1 MITVTFFK
9 SDDVLIGFM
18 SKGHSGYAEQG
29 SDIICAAL
37 SSATIMAANT
47 ITEVQQINADV
58 TDSDGFIYLKLS
70 HSDAVKAQDVLK
82 GLQLHL
88 TALSEQY
95 KKYIKVKYSEV

>member
-9 SDDVLIGFM
+9 SGKVLTGFTAD
-18 SKGHSGYAEQG
+18 GHSGYSEQG

-47 ITEVQQINADV
+47 ITEIQHINADV
-58 TDSDGFIYLKLS
+58 TDRDGFINLKLS
-70 HSDAVKAQDVLK
+70 QGDAIKAQDILM

-88 TALSEQY
+88 NALSEQY
-95 KKYIKVKYSEV
+95 NKYIKVKYSEV